1 MREGCMEIA
10 YRRGGD
16 TSSGSPQNQ
25 TLSFTDPVAS
35 SQIDSTRNFATE
47 PAEPQKYR
55 IRAVSAPL
63 RAVSS
68 AVAAVEA
75 VAPAAVAGLGG
86 AARAGAV
93 AAVEAGVPGPVC
105 GLGGGGHA
113 RAWGG
118 CL

>member
-1 MREGCMEIA
+1 MEIA

-75 VAPAAVAGLGG
+75 VAPAAVAGLVV
-86 AARAGAV
+86 AAQAGAV
-93 AAVEAGVPGPVC
+93 WWAVAALQAYPYQAAAPEEVDPF
-105 GLGGGGHA
+105 
-113 RAWGG
+113 
-118 CL
+118 